1 MQDFQQSLQQATV
14 DALQRYE
21 AGMGI
26 AFPAK
31 VRVEAVDDYQFGA
44 GVFETDG
51 NYIIEVNLAVQS
63 AINQLWQDA
72 LQSSILIDDEGNRV
86 ADVDGSPLSQD
97 RLTHLSLTWL
107 VLHEL
112 MHIKLG
118 HLDML
123 ESAQLVETETS
134 NGENHSDK
142 ARLTS
147 DLAIALSPEERK
159 LFRPCLELQ
168 ADNEA
173 TEVMF
178 GIFAEGEW
186 GRFRID
192 AAAIFVVMALME
204 KADIGS
210 SNNERTYPRVATRF
224 FSLFAQLF
232 QYWLY
237 SGAELE
243 AGDGESFVITPRE
256 PKGEEFQRYMKFVLA
271 LTINDVVQ
279 IASWAEADGFLA
291 DLGGGGALFQDIYD
305 IQYAPILETADLQT
319 NAAKEWQK
327 LLPVNEKIMA
337 ITGLRE

>member
-1 MQDFQQSLQQATV
+1 MQDFQQRLQQATA
-14 DALQRYE
+14 DALRRYE
-21 AGMGI
+21 AGMGTP
-26 AFPAK
+26 FLAK
-31 VRVEAVDDYQFGA
+31 IQVEVADDKQFGA
-44 GVFETDG
+44 GVFETNG
-51 NYIIEVNLAVQS
+51 SYIIEVNLAVQS
-63 AINQLWQDA
+63 AIDQLWQDA

-86 ADVDGSPLSQD
+86 ADVDGSELTQD
-97 RLTHLSLTWL
+97 RLSHLSLTWL

-118 HLDML
+118 HLDIL
-123 ESAQLVETETS
+123 ESAQLVETDFG
-134 NGENHSDK
+134 NGTQDSDK
-142 ARLTS
+142 ISLTS

-159 LFRPCLELQ
+159 LARLCLELQ

-178 GIFAEGEW
+178 GIFAESEW
-186 GRFRID
+186 GRFRIE

-210 SNNERTYPRVATRF
+210 TNIERTYPRVATRF

-271 LTINDVVQ
+271 LTINDVIN
-279 IASWAEADGFLA
+279 IALWAETDGFLA
-291 DLGGGGALFQDIYD
+291 DLDGGGALFKDIHD
-305 IQYAPILETADLQT
+305 IQYAPNLETADLQT
-319 NAAKEWQK
+319 NAAKEWRK

-337 ITGLRE
+337 ITGLRN